1 MGTGWNSTLWG
12 VAADN
17 PAAPTTYG
25 EWAAQHAAHTAASVE
40 WDSAEGQEFGILF
53 DSPDIA
59 AIVQEIVDRPGWVY
73 GNALIIHWDNN
84 GGSLQYV
91 AAIEHPTYLPAQ
103 LIVEVEAGSSV
114 DVTVTPAT
122 CVFRSHV
129 ESAPDTYGSGDANTG
144 QAAALVVL
152 SAPGAGGGTG
162 VTVAPPAAEL
172 LVLAEQAI
180 TDLTFPTT
188 VILVAAG
195 LTVTVDQTFPAVSVM
210 SWGML
215 IS

>member
-1 MGTGWNSTLWG
+1 VAAAVGVG
-12 VAADN
+12 VAAGQAVPVASGQGVTVY
-17 PAAPTTYG
+17 PA
-25 EWAAQHAAHTAASVE
+25 TARLVN
-40 WDSAEGQEFGILF
+40 
-53 DSPDIA
+53 
-59 AIVQEIVDRPGWVY
+59 VDRPGE
-73 GNALIIHWDNN
+73 DDQ
-84 GGSLQYV
+84 SR
-91 AAIEHPTYLPAQ
+91 PA
-103 LIVEVEAGSSV
+103 
-114 DVTVTPAT
+114 
-122 CVFRSHV
+122 
-129 ESAPDTYGSGDANTG
+129 GDANTG

-195 LTVTVDQTFPAVSVM
+195 LTVTADQTFPAVSVM